1 MSWKKKVRGQV
12 ARCTQDPGG
21 VWGGGWSMGQIE
33 GLGQRL
39 GSGLGAGHCG
49 SALHR
54 CLVPELVIFIGCSN
68 CTLRKNYCAMKYFP
82 LPLQSVSASFKIQ

>member
-1 MSWKKKVRGQV
+1 MHTGSR
-12 ARCTQDPGG
+12 RCL
-21 VWGGGWSMGQIE
+21 GGWSMGQIE

-39 GSGLGAGHCG
+39 GSGLGAGPCG

-54 CLVPELVIFIGCSN
+54 YLVPELVIFIGCSN

-82 LPLQSVSASFKIQ
+82 LPLQSISASFKIQ